1 MMNEDA
7 ERRIKKRT
15 IGECAVLFIKEKVF
29 SLPAIFM
36 VVLTISLILAT
47 FTSMVHADKYGEFC
61 ILYGSCF
68 MGWGG
73 FGVYKRV
80 KENGGPVVGKKKKS
94 WL

>member
-1 MMNEDA
+1 MNE
-7 ERRIKKRT
+7 ETEKRLLKRS
-15 IGECAVLFIKEKVF
+15 IGQCIFLFIKEKVF

-36 VVLTISLILAT
+36 VVLTICLVLAT
-47 FTSMVHADKYGEFC
+47 FTSLVHVDKYGEFC

-80 KENGGPVVGKKKKS
+80 KENSNLVKGKKKS

>member
-7 ERRIKKRT
+7 EKRLLRRS
-15 IGECAVLFIKEKVF
+15 IGQCISLFVKEKVF
-29 SLPAIFM
+29 SLPAIIM
-36 VVLTISLILAT
+36 VVLTICLVLAT
-47 FTSMVHADKYGEFC
+47 FTSLVHADKYGEFC

-80 KENGGPVVGKKKKS
+80 KENGGAVPGKKKP